1 MTDECDEVR
10 GMERWVCKIKQCV
23 SVVNNV
29 FGLNVFVRNDAENP
43 ANSTILSGENH
54 IGEVGTNTKIL
65 RMNPTIQTSLYTSGK
80 VIGGL
85 ITLNGATRK
94 NGGTGLIS
102 NLVARIASSTVYPAL
117 EITLF
122 SENPTSSTFGDNQVF
137 ALADADIGKAVAV
150 FNINKS
156 DYILT
161 GGKYR
166 AKSSDSYQGVE
177 SKSDS
182 QNIYAVIVAKED
194 VTFPSD
200 HALFIKMDN
209 LRD

>member
-122 SENPTSSTFGDNQVF
+122 SENPTSSTF
-137 ALADADIGKAVAV
+137 
-150 FNINKS
+150 
-156 DYILT
+156 
-161 GGKYR
+161 
-166 AKSSDSYQGVE
+166 
-177 SKSDS
+177 
-182 QNIYAVIVAKED
+182 
-194 VTFPSD
+194 
-200 HALFIKMDN
+200 
-209 LRD
+209 